1 VTDDLLDA
9 DALSGFGDAARRAV
23 LHAGI
28 EARELGHDR
37 IGTEHLLL
45 GILAAD
51 ESVAAGA
58 LTDAGVGLAAARR
71 KVSEAVGPTD
81 ARRLRT
87 AALSGSPRA
96 LRAAGRAARFAHAR
110 RAASVGSEHLLLGVL
125 DVEGTAGQVLRGL
138 GVDVDRL
145 RTTLATEI
153 ETADT
158 ATDPSQST
166 ADAPVATL
174 DTVET
179 VETVDL
185 TTVPP
190 MCPSC
195 AREVDGS
202 LRVRTVMASGP
213 GATTRDALVFS
224 CGDCGHVLGVAPA

>member
-9 DALSGFGDAARRAV
+9 EALSGFGDAARRAV
-23 LHAGI
+23 LHAEI

-153 ETADT
+153 EAADT

-166 ADAPVATL
+166 ADVPVTS
-174 DTVET
+174 
-179 VETVDL
+179 VDL

-195 AREVDGS
+195 AGEVGGS
-202 LRVRTVMASGP
+202 LRVRTVTASGP